1 MFKNDY
7 SGPDYGFQNNNDHD
21 YILKIIEQFAAYLWA
36 IVFNKKT
43 QNYDLA
49 IGKIEEAYTGL
60 LYKEGNDIKGL
71 SVAEII
77 KNNTNGNIIEKDNIE
92 IIANLLYE
100 EAEIIELINGKN
112 NLSFEY
118 YSKSLKLFFL
128 LMNETNSKKYN
139 KNVDENILKLEYYEI
154 DNEINIVI
162 YKYYYENGLFGKAED
177 KLYQLLDHNYPEIIN
192 IINEFYGLLIK
203 KEDVEL
209 EKGNLP
215 RNEVIDAI
223 ENLGNIKA
231 KYGT

>member
-36 IVFNKKT
+36 IVFNKRA

-60 LYKEGNDIKGL
+60 LYKNGNDIKRL
-71 SVAEII
+71 SVDEII

-154 DNEINIVI
+154 DNEINIEI

-177 KLYQLLDHNYPEIIN
+177 KLYQLLDHNYPEIIHE
-192 IINEFYGLLIK
+192 INEFYGLLIK

-215 RNEVIDAI
+215 RNEVIEAI
-223 ENLGNIKA
+223 ENLGKIKA
-231 KYGT
+231 KYGK